1 MKKFRIE
8 TVEPIS
14 RYMTF
19 EVEAQTEKEAREL
32 VLSGE
37 VDEIKVEE
45 FTDDDVRIGFVEE
58 IEFDED
64 DEDDDDDWERSW

>member
-8 TVEPIS
+8 TVELVS

-19 EVEAQTEKEAREL
+19 EVVAQTEQEAKEL

-45 FTDDDVRIGFVEE
+45 FTDDDIRIDFVEE
-58 IEFDED
+58 IEEG
-64 DEDDDDDWERSW
+64 

>member
-8 TVEPIS
+8 TVETIS
-14 RYMTF
+14 KYMTF
-19 EVEAQTEKEAREL
+19 EVEAQTEEEAREL

-45 FTDDDVRIGFVEE
+45 FPDHDVCIDFVEE
-58 IEFDED
+58 IEEG
-64 DEDDDDDWERSW
+64 

>member
-8 TVEPIS
+8 TVETIS
-14 RYMTF
+14 KYMTF
-19 EVEAQTEKEAREL
+19 EVEAQTEEEAREL

-45 FTDDDVRIGFVEE
+45 FTDGDVRLYI
-58 IEFDED
+58 IKQKQL
-64 DEDDDDDWERSW
+64 

>member
-8 TVEPIS
+8 TVETIS
-14 RYMTF
+14 KYMTF
-19 EVEAQTEKEAREL
+19 EVEAQTEEEAREL

-45 FTDDDVRIGFVEE
+45 FPDNDVRIDFVEE
-58 IEFDED
+58 IEEG
-64 DEDDDDDWERSW
+64 

>member
-8 TVEPIS
+8 TVETIS
-14 RYMTF
+14 KYMTF
-19 EVEAQTEKEAREL
+19 EVEAQTEEEAREL

-45 FTDDDVRIGFVEE
+45 FPDYHDVCIDFCRQRTE
-58 IEFDED
+58 IFG
-64 DEDDDDDWERSW
+64 

>member
-8 TVEPIS
+8 TVETIS
-14 RYMTF
+14 KYMTF
-19 EVEAQTEKEAREL
+19 EVEAQTEEEAREL

-45 FTDDDVRIGFVEE
+45 FPDDVCIDFVEE
-58 IEFDED
+58 IEEG
-64 DEDDDDDWERSW
+64 